1 MQTDSIRQGALSGT
15 HLMVTRIVIMAAVAM
30 AVIDGIVVSIA
41 LPTMTKAFSV
51 DVSQSQWIFSAY
63 LVTETS
69 LLLLF
74 GRISEFTGKRRLFLA
89 GLVLFT
95 TSSLAC
101 GLSSSL
107 WDLVIFRVL
116 QGAGSAMIFSI
127 SAAILF
133 ETSRPEEQGRVMSYI
148 GMITAAAAVA
158 APVIGGIVTGSLGW
172 EYIFLINVPIGLAGI
187 VLFLFFPSSE
197 ESPPE
202 EFTMD
207 WPGAAALV
215 SFLVFLVLSLA
226 EISSGQILSPVAL
239 IFIILSVVSF
249 ISFIVA
255 EEKNGSPLVDLSLFL
270 DTGFIFPNTSMVC
283 IYIAF
288 FMLYLVG
295 PFYLEGALGMDPLEV
310 GLVFLIIPV
319 IIIIGSPVAGL
330 LYDRWGARTLPAWGI
345 AMAGLS
351 LLFLS
356 YAVIRRDIVPVLVL
370 FIPLSLG
377 ISLFLAPNATEIMR
391 SLPMERASLASSMS
405 ATLKNLG
412 MIAGVSLSALLL
424 SFDLSSYGYSGTI
437 QDADPILLSLSIQ
450 KILIGSAALCGI
462 GAVLSLVKE
471 MQKISGP
478 PD

>member
-148 GMITAAAAVA
+148 GMITAAAAVV

-356 YAVIRRDIVPVLVL
+356 YAVIGRDIVPVLVL